1 LNLKQPYEILIA
13 DKLEG
18 LPVPDT
24 ADAIWARIE
33 LELDADAS
41 GDGNGDATEPA
52 EPAHPN
58 TKGVATKTIAII
70 GGGLLALVVLFF
82 IIKKNTKRTE
92 DKELQ
97 SPTKQTDTQKVPQQL
112 PATVPDTV
120 QYMQPATLPKTVLKP
135 IDSSASYIDPV
146 LRNDDAFQLPPAL
159 PEKDSAVSLNVAPRI
174 GTSIDS
180 SLLITVPKKPRG
192 IQIPDNGYKMKSS
205 KRDSL

>member
-1 LNLKQPYEILIA
+1 MNLKQPYEILIA

-18 LPVPDT
+18 LPVPDM

-33 LELDADAS
+33 LELDAAPS
-41 GDGNGDATEPA
+41 GDATEPA
-52 EPAHPN
+52 NPLHI
-58 TKGVATKTIAII
+58 ATPGISAKTMALL

-97 SPTKQTDTQKVPQQL
+97 SPTKQTDTQKVPHQL

-146 LRNDDAFQLPPAL
+146 LRNDDAFQLPLAL

-174 GTSIDS
+174 GSSIDS
-180 SLLITVPKKPRG
+180 SLLITVPGKPRG
-192 IQIPDNGYKMKSS
+192 IQIPDNGYRMKNS